1 MLWVLMTRF
10 IFPIS
15 SRNKQ
20 AFLPKNTRKNFLL
33 KNYMLFSKLSI
44 PRLTGYVEICFVI
57 QTTIKKNNN
66 MTKQLIPGLPTVGV
80 LVFDGVLSNEVVA
93 PVDVFSKA
101 DASGKKLFNVV
112 VISKDSKPC
121 LTEEGLTII
130 PDCTTA
136 DAPGLNVLVV
146 PGSMNP
152 EDQVNDET
160 LIRFIKKENETT
172 DYTVSHCAGAFI
184 LGASGVADNKKIVTY
199 CGGSKSLQ
207 DEFPKLL
214 VQNDNIAKV
223 VQDGKIISSNGNL
236 VSYLGSLDLLEKM
249 TSKEHRLHVEQE
261 LLLHKL
267 N

>member
-1 MLWVLMTRF
+1 
-10 IFPIS
+10 
-15 SRNKQ
+15 
-20 AFLPKNTRKNFLL
+20 
-33 KNYMLFSKLSI
+33 
-44 PRLTGYVEICFVI
+44 
-57 QTTIKKNNN
+57 
-66 MTKQLIPGLPTVGV
+66 
-80 LVFDGVLSNEVVA
+80 
-93 PVDVFSKA
+93 
-101 DASGKKLFNVV
+101 
-112 VISKDSKPC
+112 
-121 LTEEGLTII
+121 
-130 PDCTTA
+130 
-136 DAPGLNVLVV
+136 
-146 PGSMNP
+146 
-152 EDQVNDET
+152 
-160 LIRFIKKENETT
+160 
-172 DYTVSHCAGAFI
+172 VSHCAGAFI